1 MATSSAYL
9 CCPVTSATGKKCVFP
24 NGSTGFLVFGG
35 RRLSNRL
42 VTPKSVIR
50 ADLDSMV
57 SDMSTNAPKGLFPP
71 EPEHYRGPKL
81 KVAIIGA
88 GLAGMSTAVELLD
101 QGHEVQKPNIPSRKL
116 DFRFPVGAPL
126 RGINAFLST
135 NQLKIY
141 DKARNAVAL
150 ALIPVVRAL
159 VDPDGG
165 ALQQIR
171 DLDSVSFSD
180 WFMSKGGMRV
190 SIQRMWDPVAYALG
204 FIDCD
209 NISDRSSAFSE
220 SILCSQVPS
229 KVGMQRACDVPGIK
243 RLVPQKWRELVFF
256 DNIYKLVGVPVV
268 TVQLQYNGWVSELQD
283 LERSRCVLAPG
294 DPYMPLPNEEII
306 RRVSKQVLALFPSSQ
321 GLEITW
327 SSVVKI
333 GQSLYREGPGKDPF
347 RPDQKTPVE
356 NFFLAGSYTKQDYI
370 DSMEGATLS
379 GRQASAYIC
388 DAGEQ
393 LLALRKKIAVAELNE
408 ICKGVSLS
416 DELSLV

>member
-88 GLAGMSTAVELLD
+88 VLAGMSTAVKLLD
-101 QGHEVQKPNIPSRKL
+101 QGHEVDIYESTTFIGGKEGPQTPHSGNTLGLLLLLLLCRRVLKNLLVKEHTHTFVNKGGEIGEL

-171 DLDSVSFSD
+171 DLDSV
-180 WFMSKGGMRV
+180 
-190 SIQRMWDPVAYALG
+190 
-204 FIDCD
+204 
-209 NISDRSSAFSE
+209 
-220 SILCSQVPS
+220 PS
-229 KVGMQRACDVPGIK
+229 KVGMQRGTLRENTRVRGTLRENTRSCDVPGIK

-268 TVQLQYNGWVSELQD
+268 TVQLRYDGWVSELQD
-283 LERSRCVLAPG
+283 LERSRQSKCATGLDNLLYTPDADFSCFG
-294 DPYMPLPNEEII
+294 D
-306 RRVSKQVLALFPSSQ
+306 LALTSP
-321 GLEITW
+321 EDYYI
-327 SSVVKI
+327 
-333 GQSLYREGPGKDPF
+333 EG
-347 RPDQKTPVE
+347 
-356 NFFLAGSYTKQDYI
+356 
-370 DSMEGATLS
+370 
-379 GRQASAYIC
+379 
-388 DAGEQ
+388 
-393 LLALRKKIAVAELNE
+393 
-408 ICKGVSLS
+408 
-416 DELSLV
+416 

>member
-101 QGHEVQKPNIPSRKL
+101 QGHE
-116 DFRFPVGAPL
+116 
-126 RGINAFLST
+126 
-135 NQLKIY
+135 IY